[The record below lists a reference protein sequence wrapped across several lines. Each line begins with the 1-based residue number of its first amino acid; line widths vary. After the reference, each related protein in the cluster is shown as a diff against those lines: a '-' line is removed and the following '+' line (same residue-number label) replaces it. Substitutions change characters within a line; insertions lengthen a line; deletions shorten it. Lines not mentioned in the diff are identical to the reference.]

1 MPQHVALPCY
11 HDTVRAE
18 WVDYNGHLRDAFYML
33 IFSFATDALIDLIGL
48 PDAVRQARRRSIY
61 TLEAHLNY
69 LHEIKQGA
77 QVRVD
82 MRVLGLDAKRLH
94 LYLEMFAGD
103 GERDAPDSQPVA
115 AGEQMLLHV
124 DTSGPRAAAFD
135 PDIAAHVAALADA
148 HAALPPARFAGRVIR
163 LPAASNRTN
172 PSEADHA

>member
-1 MPQHVALPCY
+1 METILPTPHSTALPAY
-11 HDTVRAE
+11 RDTVRAE

-33 IFSFATDALIDLIGL
+33 IFSFATDALIDQIGL
-48 PDAVRQARRRSIY
+48 PDAVRKERRRSIY

-82 MRVLGLDAKRLH
+82 MRVLGHDAKRLH

-103 GERDAPDSQPVA
+103 GDEPVA

-135 PDIAAHVAALADA
+135 PDVAARVRALADA
-148 HAALPPARFAGRVIR
+148 HAALPPAAFAGRVIG
-163 LPAASNRTN
+163 LPARTQASG
-172 PSEADHA
+172 SGHA

>member
-1 MPQHVALPCY
+1 MPQQVALPCY

-33 IFSFATDALIDLIGL
+33 IFSFATDLLIDLIGL
-48 PDAVRQARRRSIY
+48 PDAVRKERRRSIY

-69 LHEIKQGA
+69 LHEIKEGA

-82 MRVLGLDAKRLH
+82 MRVLGHDAKRLH
-94 LYLEMFAGD
+94 LYFEMFSGNGD
-103 GERDAPDSQPVA
+103 EPVA

-135 PDIAAHVAALADA
+135 RDIDARVRELADA
-148 HAALPPARFAGRVIR
+148 HAGLPPARFAGRVIG
-163 LPAASNRTN
+163 LPGATQRNGSGDA
-172 PSEADHA
+172 